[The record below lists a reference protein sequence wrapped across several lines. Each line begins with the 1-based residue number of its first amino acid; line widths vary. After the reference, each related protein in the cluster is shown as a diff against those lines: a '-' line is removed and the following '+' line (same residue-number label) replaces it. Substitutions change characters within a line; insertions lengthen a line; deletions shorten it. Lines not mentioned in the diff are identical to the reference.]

1 MATISAKTLTR
12 FLAILNFKKLVELS
26 LRNPSRT
33 KKALVS
39 KHLREEFQL
48 NEFQIMD
55 KSVVTL
61 SSKTTISNIHI
72 LFFHGGAYMLEGTSM
87 HWKIIKNIVV
97 NANCKVSYIDYPLA
111 PEYNYKTTFEMVQQ
125 CYDKFINENPNDT
138 FMLMGDSAGGGLALA
153 FAQKLRNENAFI
165 QPQKLILFSPWLDMA
180 MENSEIKKMENL
192 DKILS
197 VKALHDAAQH
207 YSGGDDLHQYLLSPI
222 NGKLEGLGEI
232 LVFYGTHEILY
243 NDCIKLKNKT
253 AGLENFHFQEFAEMQ
268 HDWVLFPIAESDEAL
283 KMTVEFIRR

>member
-12 FLAILNFKKLVELS
+12 FLAIFNFKKLVELS

-33 KKALVS
+33 NNALVS
-39 KHLREEFQL
+39 KRLHKKFQL

-87 HWKIIKNIVV
+87 HWKIIENIVV

-125 CYDKFINENPNDT
+125 CYDKLTIENPNDR

-153 FAQKLRNENAFI
+153 FAQKLAIDNTAI

-197 VKALHDAAQH
+197 VKALRDAAQH

-222 NGKLEGLGEI
+222 NGKFLGLGQT
-232 LVFYGTHEILY
+232 LVFYGTSEILY
-243 NDCIKLKNKT
+243 NDCIKLKEKT
-253 AGLENFHFQEFAEMQ
+253 AGLGNFHFQEFAEMQ
-268 HDWVLFPIAESDEAL
+268 HDWVLFPIAEADKAL
-283 KMTVEFIRR
+283 EMAVEFIVR